1 MQSVLKPTL
10 YEQDY
15 DLWLQTQIA
24 HIRTGQLSEIDL
36 SNLVEE
42 LESLSNRQRRE
53 LQSRLQTLLAHI
65 LKRKYV
71 DSPYDY
77 NGWDRTI
84 REQRKELKLLLKHS
98 PSLRNYFLE
107 VFPEAWQ
114 DAIAEVRDEY
124 AKTMFPETC
133 FFGIDV
139 DTVLTQKFFG

>member
-1 MQSVLKPTL
+1 MQSILKPTL

-15 DLWLQTQIA
+15 DLWLQTQVA
-24 HIRTGQLSEIDL
+24 YLRAGLLSEIDFI
-36 SNLVEE
+36 NLVEE
-42 LESLSNRQRRE
+42 LESMSNRQRRE

-98 PSLRNYFLE
+98 PSLRNYFVE

-124 AKTMFPETC
+124 SKTEFPETC
-133 FFGIDV
+133 FFDIDV
-139 DTVLTQKFFG
+139 DTVLTQKFFD

>member
-1 MQSVLKPTL
+1 MPSVLKLTL

-15 DLWLQTQIA
+15 DLWLKTQIA

-124 AKTMFPETC
+124 TKTMFPETC
-133 FFGIDV
+133 FFATDV
-139 DTVLTQKFFG
+139 DTVLTQKFFD